1 MLIVY
6 AQLPARPESA
16 VVVMLVFK
24 RNTIQTWF
32 VCRPWLAQA
41 QVPLRIL
48 AWVKQRL
55 KLLGEVMCVQ
65 AKTVMSCVCYEA
77 CLHVSPPSG
86 YTSFLLH
93 DLSVQQLSS

>member
-41 QVPLRIL
+41 QVPPRTL

-55 KLLGEVMCVQ
+55 KLLGEVICVQ
-65 AKTVMSCVCYEA
+65 AKSI
-77 CLHVSPPSG
+77 
-86 YTSFLLH
+86 
-93 DLSVQQLSS
+93 D